1 MKRTAQPLR
10 LESIFCAVSTSLL
23 LATPVETFAYE
34 LQASEPFA
42 NLLQQPA
49 MPQLSLDPV
58 NASGLS
64 LNALSAFSEQMSARY
79 GQPAPPDLIA
89 SQWAQFFPS
98 VGRSGAPAPTQL
110 EAPSQQL
117 MIGPDLLVR
126 ETANGNVHRAGVFV
140 GHNNL
145 QSSFNGMRPL
155 LGDKQRNAV
164 NLSGESLGVYWSMSH
179 DKGWHVDAVAMGTR
193 IDVTGRGDSGQRL
206 DDSGHAMTFSVEG
219 GYPISLGGGWVIEPQ
234 AQLINQQFF
243 PGSQV
248 QEETL
253 QAFDSQPSW
262 SGRVGAKLTGRYEV
276 SGMPIEPYVRTNVWY
291 DFSNTD
297 EVQLGQVDKIS
308 SSRSAATVELGLGLV
323 ARVTPSV
330 ALFVSADYSSDVDD
344 NDLNGLIGSL
354 GVRMR
359 W

>member
-1 MKRTAQPLR
+1 MKSTSNPLR
-10 LESIFCAVSTSLL
+10 FDRIFYAVSTSML
-23 LATPVETFAYE
+23 LATPVETFAFE
-34 LQASEPFA
+34 LQDDPTSSHF
-42 NLLQQPA
+42 LQQPA
-49 MPQLSLDPV
+49 VPQLSLDPV
-58 NASGLS
+58 TASGLS
-64 LNALSAFSEQMSARY
+64 LGTLNAFSEQMSERHGRA
-79 GQPAPPDLIA
+79 APDLVA
-89 SQWAQFFPS
+89 SQWSQFFPS
-98 VGRSGAPAPTQL
+98 MPRQGAQPPEQL

-117 MIGPDLLVR
+117 MIGPDLFVR
-126 ETANGNVHRAGVFV
+126 ETSAGNVHRAGIFV

-164 NLSGESLGVYWSMSH
+164 NLSGESLGVYWSMTH
-179 DKGWHVDAVAMGTR
+179 DQGWHLDAVAMGSR
-193 IDVTGRGDSGQRL
+193 IDVLGRGETGQRL
-206 DDSGHAMTFSVEG
+206 NDSGHAMTFSLEG
-219 GYPISLGGGWVIEPQ
+219 GYPIGLGGGWVIEPQ

-243 PGSQV
+243 PGNQV

-262 SGRVGAKLTGRYEV
+262 SGRVGAKLSGRYEV
-276 SGMPIEPYVRTNVWY
+276 RGMPIEPYVRTNVWY
-291 DFSNTD
+291 DFTD
-297 EVQLGQVDKIS
+297 TNEVQLDQVDKIS
-308 SSRSAATVELGLGLV
+308 SSRYSTTVELGLGLV

-330 ALFVSADYSSDVDD
+330 ALFVSADYSSDVDG

>member
-1 MKRTAQPLR
+1 MKRASNPLR
-10 LESIFCAVSTSLL
+10 FDRLFCAVSTSLL
-23 LATPVETFAYE
+23 LATPVETFALGLDE
-34 LQASEPFA
+34 ETPFT
-42 NLLQQPA
+42 NLLQPPA
-49 MPQLSLDPV
+49 IPLLSLNPV
-58 NASGLS
+58 SASGLGMGT
-64 LNALSAFSEQMSARY
+64 LQAFSEHMSARH
-79 GQPAPPDLIA
+79 GDMPMDLVA
-89 SQWAQFFPS
+89 SQWAQFFP
-98 VGRSGAPAPTQL
+98 GAPQPASAPPDRL

-117 MIGPDLLVR
+117 LIGPDLFVR
-126 ETANGNVHRAGVFV
+126 ETASGNVHRAGVFV

-164 NLSGESLGVYWSMSH
+164 NLSGESLGVYWSMTH
-179 DKGWHVDAVAMGTR
+179 DQGWHVDAVAMGTR
-193 IDVTGRGDSGQRL
+193 IDVNGRSQSGQRL

-219 GYPISLGGGWVIEPQ
+219 GFPIGLGNHWVIEPQ

-243 PGSQV
+243 PGNQA
-248 QEETL
+248 QAETL

-262 SGRVGAKLTGRYEV
+262 SGRVGAKLSGRYEV
-276 SGMPIEPYVRTNVWY
+276 RGMPIEPYVRTNVWY
-291 DFSNTD
+291 DFSNSD
-297 EVQLGQVDKIS
+297 AVKLDQVDKIS

-323 ARVTPSV
+323 ARVTPTV

>member
-1 MKRTAQPLR
+1 MIHTSNTRRCEAV
-10 LESIFCAVSTSLL
+10 FCASLL
-23 LATPVETFAYE
+23 FSLPVQTFAFDEPEREPFSRYLDVPATPT
-34 LQASEPFA
+34 
-42 NLLQQPA
+42 
-49 MPQLSLDPV
+49 LSLDP
-58 NASGLS
+58 
-64 LNALSAFSEQMSARY
+64 LNANGLTQGMLTAFSERMGERH
-79 GQPAPPDLIA
+79 GQSGPDLIA

-98 VGRSGAPAPTQL
+98 APQPGGQAPAHL
-110 EAPSQQL
+110 EAPSQQ
-117 MIGPDLLVR
+117 MMVGPDLFVR
-126 ETANGNVHRAGVFV
+126 ETAGGNVHRAGIFV
-140 GHNNL
+140 GQNNL

-164 NLSGESLGVYWSMSH
+164 NLSGESLGVYWSMTH
-179 DKGWHVDAVAMGTR
+179 AQGWHVDAVAMGSR
-193 IDVTGRGDSGQRL
+193 IDVNGRSEGGQRV

-219 GYPISLGGGWVIEPQ
+219 GFPIGLGDHWVIEPQ

-253 QAFDSQPSW
+253 KAFDSQPSW
-262 SGRVGAKLTGRYEV
+262 SGRVGAKLSARYEV
-276 SGMPIEPYVRTNVWY
+276 RGMPIEPYVRTNVWY
-291 DFSNTD
+291 DFSNYDTVKLD
-297 EVQLGQVDKIS
+297 EVDKIS

-323 ARVTPSV
+323 ARVTPNV

>member
-1 MKRTAQPLR
+1 MKSTSNPSRFDAF
-10 LESIFCAVSTSLL
+10 FCAVSTSLL
-23 LATPVETFAYE
+23 LATPVETFAFE
-34 LQASEPFA
+34 LQEGEPFA
-42 NLLQQPA
+42 PYLAQPEV
-49 MPQLSLDPV
+49 PRLSLEPV
-58 NASGLS
+58 SAGGLS
-64 LNALSAFSEQMSARY
+64 QGMLSAFSERMGERH
-79 GQPAPPDLIA
+79 GQLDSNHIA
-89 SQWAQFFPS
+89 SQWAQFFP
-98 VGRSGAPAPTQL
+98 GGPRPGAQPPAQV
-110 EAPSQQL
+110 EAPSQQM
-117 MIGPDLLVR
+117 MIGPDLFVR
-126 ETANGNVHRAGVFV
+126 ETSAGNVHRAGIFV

-155 LGDKQRNAV
+155 LGDKQRDAV
-164 NLSGESLGVYWSMSH
+164 NLSGESLGVYWSMTH
-179 DKGWHVDAVAMGTR
+179 AQGWHVDAVAMGTR
-193 IDVTGRGDSGQRL
+193 IDVNGRSQAGQRL

-219 GYPISLGGGWVIEPQ
+219 GYPIGLGAGWVIEPQ

-262 SGRVGAKLTGRYEV
+262 SGRVGAKLSARYEV
-276 SGMPIEPYVRTNVWY
+276 RGMPIEPYVRTNVWY
-291 DFSNTD
+291 DFSNAD
-297 EVQLGQVDKIS
+297 PVKLDQVDKIS

>member
-1 MKRTAQPLR
+1 MKSTSNPSR
-10 LESIFCAVSTSLL
+10 FDVFFYAVSTSLL
-23 LATPVETFAYE
+23 LATPVETFAFE
-34 LQASEPFA
+34 AQEGEPFA
-42 NLLQQPA
+42 RFLEQAEVPR
-49 MPQLSLDPV
+49 LSLDPL
-58 NASGLS
+58 NASGLNQGL
-64 LNALSAFSEQMSARY
+64 LNAFSERMGERHSLAT
-79 GQPAPPDLIA
+79 PDTIA
-89 SQWAQFFPS
+89 SQWAQFFP
-98 VGRSGAPAPTQL
+98 GAPRIGAQAPAQL

-117 MIGPDLLVR
+117 MIGPDLFVR
-126 ETANGNVHRAGVFV
+126 EASDGSVHRAGIFM

-155 LGDKQRNAV
+155 LGDKQRDAV
-164 NLSGESLGVYWSMSH
+164 NLSGESLGVYWSMTH
-179 DKGWHVDAVAMGTR
+179 EQGWHVDAVAMGTR
-193 IDVTGRGDSGQRL
+193 IDVNGRSQAGERV

-219 GYPISLGGGWVIEPQ
+219 GYPIGLGGGWVIEPQ

-243 PGSQV
+243 PGNQA

-253 QAFDSQPSW
+253 QAFDSQPTW
-262 SGRVGAKLTGRYEV
+262 SGRVGAKLSARYEV
-276 SGMPIEPYVRTNVWY
+276 SGMPIEPYVRTNVWH

-297 EVQLGQVDKIS
+297 AVKLDQVDKIS
-308 SSRSAATVELGLGLV
+308 SSRSATTVELGLGLV
-323 ARVTPSV
+323 ARVTPNV

>member
-1 MKRTAQPLR
+1 MKRTARPLR
-10 LESIFCAVSTSLL
+10 LDHVLCAVSTSLL
-23 LATPVETFAYE
+23 LATPVETFAFD
-34 LQASEPFA
+34 LQEDEPYA

-58 NASGLS
+58 SASGLS
-64 LNALSAFSEQMSARY
+64 LNTLSAFSERMSQRH
-79 GQPAPPDLIA
+79 GQAAPDLVA
-89 SQWAQFFPS
+89 SQWSQFFP
-98 VGRSGAPAPTQL
+98 GMPHIGAQPPNQL

-117 MIGPDLLVR
+117 MIGPDLFVR
-126 ETANGNVHRAGVFV
+126 ESTSGNVHRAGVFV

-145 QSSFNGMRPL
+145 QSSFNGMRQL

-164 NLSGESLGVYWSMSH
+164 NLSGESLGMYWSMSH
-179 DKGWHVDAVAMGTR
+179 AQGWHLDAVAMGTR
-193 IDVTGRGDSGQRL
+193 IDVSGRGESGQRL
-206 DDSGHAMTFSVEG
+206 DDSGHAMTFSLEG
-219 GYPISLGGGWVIEPQ
+219 GYPIGLGGGWVIEPQ

-248 QEETL
+248 QEATL

-262 SGRVGAKLTGRYEV
+262 SGRVGAKLSGRYVV

-291 DFSNTD
+291 DFSNAD
-297 EVQLGQVDKIS
+297 GVQLDQVDKIS
-308 SSRSAATVELGLGLV
+308 SSRYSTTVELGLGLV
-323 ARVTPSV
+323 ARMTPNV
-330 ALFVSADYSSDVDD
+330 ALFVSADYSSDMDG

-354 GVRMR
+354 GVKMR

>member
-1 MKRTAQPLR
+1 MKRTSNPWR
-10 LESIFCAVSTSLL
+10 FDSIFCAVSTSLL
-23 LATPVETFAYE
+23 LATPVETLAFE
-34 LQASEPFA
+34 LQDDPTFDRF
-42 NLLQQPA
+42 LQQPS

-58 NASGLS
+58 SAVGLTLGT
-64 LNALSAFSEQMSARY
+64 LNEFSDRMSERH
-79 GQPAPPDLIA
+79 GQAAPDLVA
-89 SQWAQFFPS
+89 SQWSQFFPS
-98 VGRSGAPAPTQL
+98 VQRQGAQPPDQL

-117 MIGPDLLVR
+117 MIGPDLFVR
-126 ETANGNVHRAGVFV
+126 ESSAGNVHRAGIFV

-145 QSSFNGMRPL
+145 QSTFNGMRPL

-164 NLSGESLGVYWSMSH
+164 NLSGESLGVYWSMTH
-179 DKGWHVDAVAMGTR
+179 DRGWHLDAVAMGSR
-193 IDVTGRGDSGQRL
+193 IDVNGRGESGQRL

-219 GYPISLGGGWVIEPQ
+219 GYPIKLGGGWVIEPQ

-262 SGRVGAKLTGRYEV
+262 SGRVGAKLSGRYAV
-276 SGMPIEPYVRTNVWY
+276 RGMPIEPYVRTNVWY
-291 DFSNTD
+291 DFSNAD
-297 EVQLGQVDKIS
+297 SVKLDQVDKIS
-308 SSRSAATVELGLGLV
+308 SSRYSTTVELGLGLV

-330 ALFVSADYSSDVDD
+330 ALFVSADYSSDVDG

-354 GVRMR
+354 GVKMR

>member
-1 MKRTAQPLR
+1 MKSTSNPLR
-10 LESIFCAVSTSLL
+10 FEAFFCAVSTSLL
-23 LATPVETFAYE
+23 LATPVETFAFE
-34 LQASEPFA
+34 LQEGEPFA
-42 NLLQQPA
+42 RFLEQPEV
-49 MPQLSLDPV
+49 PQLSLDPLSV
-58 NASGLS
+58 NGL
-64 LNALSAFSEQMSARY
+64 NQGMLSAFSTQMSERHGPLAS
-79 GQPAPPDLIA
+79 DMIA
-89 SQWAQFFPS
+89 SQWAQFFP
-98 VGRSGAPAPTQL
+98 GAPRPTAQAPAQL

-117 MIGPDLLVR
+117 MIGPDLFVR
-126 ETANGNVHRAGVFV
+126 ETSAGNVHRAGIFV

-164 NLSGESLGVYWSMSH
+164 NLSGESLGVYWSMTH
-179 DKGWHVDAVAMGTR
+179 EQGWHVDAVAMGTR
-193 IDVTGRGDSGQRL
+193 IDVNGRSQAGQRV

-219 GYPISLGGGWVIEPQ
+219 GFPIGLGGGWVIEPQ

-262 SGRVGAKLTGRYEV
+262 SGRVGAKLSARYEV
-276 SGMPIEPYVRTNVWY
+276 KGMPIEPYVRTNVWY
-291 DFSNTD
+291 DFSNSD
-297 EVQLGQVDKIS
+297 SVKLDQVDKIS
-308 SSRSAATVELGLGLV
+308 SSRSSTSVDLGLGLV
-323 ARVTPSV
+323 ARVTPNV

>member
-1 MKRTAQPLR
+1 MKSTSNPLR
-10 LESIFCAVSTSLL
+10 FDAIFCAVSTSLL
-23 LATPVETFAYE
+23 LATPVETFAFE
-34 LQASEPFA
+34 PQEGEPFA
-42 NLLQQPA
+42 RFLQQPE
-49 MPQLSLDPV
+49 MPRLSLDPV
-58 NASGLS
+58 SASGLS
-64 LNALSAFSEQMSARY
+64 QGLLGAFSERMESRHGTA
-79 GQPAPPDLIA
+79 APDLIA
-89 SQWAQFFPS
+89 SQWSQFFPGS
-98 VGRSGAPAPTQL
+98 SRTGAQPPEQI

-117 MIGPDLLVR
+117 MIGPDLFVR
-126 ETANGNVHRAGVFV
+126 ESSDGNVHRAGIFV

-145 QSSFNGMRPL
+145 QSTFNGMRPL

-164 NLSGESLGVYWSMSH
+164 NLSGESLGVYWSMTH
-179 DKGWHVDAVAMGTR
+179 EQGWHLDAVAMGTR
-193 IDVTGRGDSGQRL
+193 IDVNGRSQAGQRL
-206 DDSGHAMTFSVEG
+206 DDSGHAMTFSLEG
-219 GYPISLGGGWVIEPQ
+219 GYPIGLGGGWVIEPQ

-262 SGRVGAKLTGRYEV
+262 SGRIGAKLSGRYEV
-276 SGMPIEPYVRTNVWY
+276 NGMPFEPYVRTNVWY
-291 DFSNTD
+291 DFTNSDT
-297 EVQLGQVDKIS
+297 VQLAQVDKIS
-308 SSRSAATVELGLGLV
+308 SSRYSTTVELGLGLV

-330 ALFVSADYSSDVDD
+330 ALFVSADYSSDVDG

>member
-1 MKRTAQPLR
+1 MKSTSNPLR
-10 LESIFCAVSTSLL
+10 FDSIFYAVSTSLL
-23 LATPVETFAYE
+23 LATPVETFAFE
-34 LQASEPFA
+34 LQDDPTSPSF
-42 NLLQQPA
+42 LQQPA
-49 MPQLSLDPV
+49 VPQLSLEPV
-58 NASGLS
+58 SASGLS
-64 LNALSAFSEQMSARY
+64 MATLNEFSQRMSTRH
-79 GQPAPPDLIA
+79 GQAAPDLVA
-89 SQWAQFFPS
+89 SQWTQFFPS
-98 VGRSGAPAPTQL
+98 SARSGARAPEHL

-117 MIGPDLLVR
+117 MIGPNLFVR
-126 ETANGNVHRAGVFV
+126 ETSAGNVHRAGIFV

-164 NLSGESLGVYWSMSH
+164 NLSGESLGVYWSMTH
-179 DKGWHVDAVAMGTR
+179 EQGWHVDAVAMGSR
-193 IDVTGRGDSGQRL
+193 IDVLGRGESGQRL

-219 GYPISLGGGWVIEPQ
+219 GYPIRLNGNWVIEPQ

-243 PGSQV
+243 PGNQV

-262 SGRVGAKLTGRYEV
+262 SGRVGAKLSGRYEMR
-276 SGMPIEPYVRTNVWY
+276 GMPIEPYVRTNIWY
-291 DFSNTD
+291 DFSNAD
-297 EVQLGQVDKIS
+297 GVKLDQVDKIS
-308 SSRSAATVELGLGLV
+308 SSRYSTTVELGLGLV

-330 ALFVSADYSSDVDD
+330 AMFVSADYSSDVDG

>member
-1 MKRTAQPLR
+1 MKSTSNPLR
-10 LESIFCAVSTSLL
+10 FDSIFYAVSTSLL

-34 LQASEPFA
+34 LQGDPTSPGF
-42 NLLQQPA
+42 LQQPA
-49 MPQLSLDPV
+49 MPQMSLDPV
-58 NASGLS
+58 SASGLS
-64 LNALSAFSEQMSARY
+64 IGTLSAFSQTMSARH
-79 GQPAPPDLIA
+79 GQTAPDLIA
-89 SQWAQFFPS
+89 SQWAQLFPTTS
-98 VGRSGAPAPTQL
+98 RSGAQPPDQL

-117 MIGPDLLVR
+117 TIGPDLFVR
-126 ETANGNVHRAGVFV
+126 ETAAGNVHRAGIFV

-145 QSSFNGMRPL
+145 QSSLNGMRPL

-164 NLSGESLGVYWSMSH
+164 NLSGESLGVYWSMTH
-179 DKGWHVDAVAMGTR
+179 EQGWHLDAVAMGSR
-193 IDVTGRGDSGQRL
+193 IDVMGRGENGQRL
-206 DDSGHAMTFSVEG
+206 DESGHAMTFSVEG
-219 GYPISLGGGWVIEPQ
+219 GYPIRLGGNWVIEPQ

-243 PGSQV
+243 PGNQV

-262 SGRVGAKLTGRYEV
+262 SGRVGAKLSGRYEV
-276 SGMPIEPYVRTNVWY
+276 RGMPIEPYVRTNVWY
-291 DFSNTD
+291 DFSNPD
-297 EVQLGQVDKIS
+297 EVKLDQVDKIS
-308 SSRSAATVELGLGLV
+308 SSRYSTTVELGLGLV

>member
-1 MKRTAQPLR
+1 MKNTSGPLR
-10 LESIFCAVSTSLL
+10 FDRIFYAVSTSLL

-34 LQASEPFA
+34 LRDDPAAPGF
-42 NLLQQPA
+42 LQHTAVPA
-49 MPQLSLDPV
+49 LSLDPIS
-58 NASGLS
+58 ASGLNVAT
-64 LNALSAFSEQMSARY
+64 LDAFSQKMSERH
-79 GQPAPPDLIA
+79 GQAAANLVA
-89 SQWAQFFPS
+89 SQWAQFFP
-98 VGRSGAPAPTQL
+98 GAPRNGAQPPDQL

-117 MIGPDLLVR
+117 IIGPDLLVR
-126 ETANGNVHRAGVFV
+126 ETAGGNVHRAGIFV

-164 NLSGESLGVYWSMSH
+164 NLSGESLGVYWSMTH
-179 DKGWHVDAVAMGTR
+179 EQGWHLDAVAMGSR
-193 IDVTGRGDSGQRL
+193 IDVNGRGENGQRL
-206 DDSGHAMTFSVEG
+206 DDSGHAMTFSLEG
-219 GYPISLGGGWVIEPQ
+219 GIPIGLGGGWVIEPQ

-243 PGSQV
+243 PGSRV

-262 SGRVGAKLTGRYEV
+262 SGRVGAKLFGRYEV
-276 SGMPIEPYVRTNVWY
+276 RGMPIEPYVRTNVWY
-291 DFSNTD
+291 DFSNAD
-297 EVQLGQVDKIS
+297 EVKLDQVDKIS
-308 SSRSAATVELGLGLV
+308 SSRYSTTVELGLGLV